1 MIKQVSNQP
10 DHTNGT
16 NGAPHEVSDATVAA
30 RAAYKR
36 NVSAGHELRRTT
48 IGLLVNDQPGVL
60 MRVSQVFSRRAYNI
74 ESLVVSPAHV
84 IPSTSRMT
92 ITCSGPADVLHQ
104 IILQLDKLVDVIHA
118 RDHTDDNAVTREL
131 ALFKVSCDVAQR
143 TEVLQIADVFRG
155 NTIDISDDTVTVEA
169 TGTSEKMDAL
179 AKMLGKFNLREMVR
193 TGKVVMARG
202 TNIT

>member
-1 MIKQVSNQP
+1 MTQST
-10 DHTNGT
+10 HTQGANGSAAG
-16 NGAPHEVSDATVAA
+16 NAATAVAE
-30 RAAYKR
+30 AAYLR
-36 NVSAGHELRRTT
+36 NVGAGQALRRTT

-74 ESLVVSPAHV
+74 ESLVVSSAHV
-84 IPSTSRMT
+84 TPHTSRMT

-118 RDHTDDNAVTREL
+118 HDHTDDDAVTREL
-131 ALFKVSCDVAQR
+131 ALFKVACSVAER
-143 TEVLQIADVFRG
+143 AEVLQITEVFRG
-155 NTIDISDDTVTVEA
+155 KTIDISDETITVEA

-179 AKMLGKFNLREMVR
+179 EKLLAKFDLREMVR

-202 TNIT
+202 TAIT